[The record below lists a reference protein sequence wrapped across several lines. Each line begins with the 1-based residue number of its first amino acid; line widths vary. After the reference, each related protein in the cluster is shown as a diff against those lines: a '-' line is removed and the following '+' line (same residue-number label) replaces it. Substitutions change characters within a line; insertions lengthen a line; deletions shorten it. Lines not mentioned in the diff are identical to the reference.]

1 MKYKTRNLIA
11 NNIRY
16 FRQQKNWSQ
25 EKLAE
30 EMNSSFTYISQIENS
45 KRKVSSDFL
54 DQIANAFAI
63 EPHELLIPRDFD
75 PHKKII
81 PQRRTR

>member
-1 MKYKTRNLIA
+1 MNHKTRNLIA
-11 NNIRY
+11 NNVRY

-54 DQIANAFAI
+54 DQIANAFDI
-63 EPHELLIPRDFD
+63 EPHELLLSRDFNF
-75 PHKKII
+75 HKRII
-81 PQRRTR
+81 PQYRNY